1 MTPEEFRVAGHELI
15 DWIADVRAGIDARPV
30 LAPVEPGEV
39 RGWFE
44 AAPPTSVQAF
54 DELLGDLETK
64 VLPGVT
70 QVQHPM
76 HFGWFPS
83 NASLASV
90 LGDIASSG
98 IGSLRISWESSPAL
112 TEVEQVVCD
121 WMRQLVG
128 LSDRWHGTIH
138 DTASTACLV
147 ALLVARERS
156 TDLVQH
162 RGGTQSVDSPLVV
175 YTTVHAHSSVA
186 KAALL
191 AGFGRDNVRMV
202 DVDPRTHAMDPAALE
217 SAMADDAAAGRTPVA
232 VVATVGTTG
241 TTAIDPVAAIVTV
254 AKSHGAY
261 VHVDAALAGS
271 AMLLPEYRHLWS
283 GVEEADSLCWN
294 PHKWMGTVLDCSLF
308 YVRDVGLLTRV
319 MSTDPSYLQSTVDG
333 RVPQYRDWG
342 IPMGRRFRALKL
354 LFQLRL
360 DGVEAIQ
367 ARLRRD
373 LANAAWL
380 EQQVEAAEGWEV
392 CAPVSLQTVCVR
404 HRPTG
409 ASGARLEGSALDRHT
424 LGWTRRVNVSGAAY
438 VTASIL
444 DGEWMVR
451 ISIGVETTERVHVER
466 LWSLLQDAATS

>member
-15 DWIADVRAGIDARPV
+15 DWIADARAGIDARPV

-98 IGSLRISWESSPAL
+98 IGSLGISWESSPAL

-367 ARLRRD
+367 A
-373 LANAAWL
+373 
-380 EQQVEAAEGWEV
+380 
-392 CAPVSLQTVCVR
+392 
-404 HRPTG
+404 
-409 ASGARLEGSALDRHT
+409 ASSP
-424 LGWTRRVNVSGAAY
+424 
-438 VTASIL
+438 
-444 DGEWMVR
+444 
-451 ISIGVETTERVHVER
+451 
-466 LWSLLQDAATS
+466 